1 MKGCAVS
8 VSSPLAALAVVAL
21 LSSGCGG
28 DSDPSSDASSDGSS
42 ARSSA
47 GSADIFVEDDFSD
60 PASGCSKDND
70 DPVLLDY
77 ADGEYRILMKA
88 PGRRDAR
95 LSFGS
100 PDEPPA
106 VEAVSIEADATE
118 RAGP

>member
-1 MKGCAVS
+1 MLV
-8 VSSPLAALAVVAL
+8 
-21 LSSGCGG
+21 
-28 DSDPSSDASSDGSS
+28 D
-42 ARSSA
+42 
-47 GSADIFVEDDFSD
+47 ADIESCAPRPPGPIDQ
-60 PASGCSKDND
+60 ASLPDKGEHESIDTSLGIHD
-70 DPVLLDY
+70 AVLLDY
-77 ADGEYRILMKA
+77 ADGGYRILMKA